1 MSQAEADEKL
11 ADYIDGR
18 NWKEYTNGK
27 TEFYLFNVRERERER
42 EEGRGRER
50 EGGREGVR
58 EGGVM

>member
-42 EEGRGRER
+42 KGEGERGREEGR
-50 EGGREGVR
+50 EGGRE
-58 EGGVM
+58 E

>member
-50 EGGREGVR
+50 EGGRE
-58 EGGVM
+58 

>member
-42 EEGRGRER
+42 ERKGEGERER
-50 EGGREGVR
+50 EEGRE
-58 EGGVM
+58 